1 MSKRPSIIAG
11 IDLPTASAAPTSGKV
26 VEMPAPA
33 PAPKPTR
40 KPKPETQHTSVYIPR
55 AAYERLR
62 EIAFAERCKIHDL
75 LMQGIDLVI
84 AERGHPERAT
94 RSATALQR
102 DSATE

>member
-1 MSKRPSIIAG
+1 MTKRPSIIAG
-11 IDLPTASAAPTSGKV
+11 MDLMPPASAQAGKG
-26 VEMPAPA
+26 VEIAASQPAPA
-33 PAPKPTR
+33 KPR
-40 KPKPETQHTSVYIPR
+40 PRRSDVQHTSVYIPR

-94 RSATALQR
+94 RSTAALQR
-102 DSATE
+102 HDTTE

>member
-1 MSKRPSIIAG
+1 MTKRPSIIAG
-11 IDLPTASAAPTSGKV
+11 MDLASPASAQAGKTVEFTASQSVPT
-26 VEMPAPA
+26 
-33 PAPKPTR
+33 KPR
-40 KPKPETQHTSVYIPR
+40 RLDVQHTSVYIPR

-94 RSATALQR
+94 RSTAASQR
-102 DSATE
+102 RDTTE